1 MTELPQAGP
10 WHPTKVDEL
19 EGMFASDDMAA
30 AELQDSFASDE
41 MATTDLQ
48 SFSQISAVVF
58 RAPSSITTAREVVAI
73 RDWQPGFIY
82 GIAQETLNY
91 MLLQDQGIA
100 AKFLG
105 HITENGTRVIGFL
118 LEHVSARE
126 AGIGDLQACKTVLPK
141 LHKLGICYGTLKRHS
156 FLILADGTALLQG
169 FFTCT
174 ANPDTFDRELQD
186 VEQVLKEESIT
197 ESKVF
202 EELSK
207 KMDRVPSTRFYTSVR
222 SLAGAHPWSDHHFS

>member
-1 MTELPQAGP
+1 MTELPQADP
-10 WHPTKVDEL
+10 WHPTKADEL
-19 EGMFASDDMAA
+19 ELEGIFASDD
-30 AELQDSFASDE
+30 

-48 SFSQISAVVF
+48 SFSQISAIVF

-73 RDWQPGFIY
+73 RDWQPSFIY

-126 AGIGDLQACKTVLPK
+126 AGIGDLQACKTVLSK
-141 LHKLGICYGTLKRHS
+141 LHKLGIGYGTLKRHS

-186 VEQVLKEESIT
+186 VEQVLKEESTT

-202 EELSK
+202 DEELSK
-207 KMDRVPSTRFYTSVR
+207 KMDRVPSTRLYTSVR
-222 SLAGAHPWSDHHFS
+222 SLAGAHPWSDRHFS